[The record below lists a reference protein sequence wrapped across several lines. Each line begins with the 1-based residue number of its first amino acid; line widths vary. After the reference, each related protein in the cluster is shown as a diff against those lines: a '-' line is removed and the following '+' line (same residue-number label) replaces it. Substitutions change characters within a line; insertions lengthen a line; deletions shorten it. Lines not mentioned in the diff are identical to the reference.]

1 MDRLCDSHTIT
12 YYLAGKMSQVQPL
25 TWMNH
30 ENLKQKE
37 KKEVTKKKDSRGLQ
51 SASIYIK
58 AKTTQKDITQYLGQ
72 GSTN

>member
-1 MDRLCDSHTIT
+1 
-12 YYLAGKMSQVQPL
+12 
-25 TWMNH
+25 MNH